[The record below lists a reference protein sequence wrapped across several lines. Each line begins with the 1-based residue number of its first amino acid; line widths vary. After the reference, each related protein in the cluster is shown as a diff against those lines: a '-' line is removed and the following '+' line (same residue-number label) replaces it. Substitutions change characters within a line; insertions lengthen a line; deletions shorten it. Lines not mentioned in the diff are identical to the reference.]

1 MTCQQCTALILITLL
16 ESKMTELK
24 QYTIISAS
32 ILMGYGFLKF
42 LALCAVIMI
51 GGAV

>member
-1 MTCQQCTALILITLL
+1 
-16 ESKMTELK
+16 MTEFR
-24 QYTIISAS
+24 QYTVISAS

-42 LALCAVIMI
+42 LGFCAVMMI